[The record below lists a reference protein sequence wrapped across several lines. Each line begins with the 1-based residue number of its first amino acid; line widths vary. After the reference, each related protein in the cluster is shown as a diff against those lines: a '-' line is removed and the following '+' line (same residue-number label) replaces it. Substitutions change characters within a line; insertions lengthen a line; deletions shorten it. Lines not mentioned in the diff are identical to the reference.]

1 MEHLIT
7 KYDLDEITECPICM
21 LEYQVNDPTII
32 TSCGHIYHKKC
43 INNWVI
49 KTDLKKCPICRKLF
63 NSNFFDKL
71 TIDKWTDKG
80 KKMDLKNKNL
90 YDNLSVKNIR
100 KISQSLYLK
109 INGCYDKND
118 FIQIIQE
125 YMNNLTIRQIK
136 NYLNLNKIDY
146 SNLIEKED
154 LLLLYQ
160 IFVIRS
166 CGI

>member
-7 KYDLDEITECPICM
+7 KYDLDEIPECPICM
-21 LEYQVNDPTII
+21 VDFKENDATII

-43 INNWVI
+43 MNNWILKTEI
-49 KTDLKKCPICRKLF
+49 KSCPICRKIF
-63 NSNFFDKL
+63 NCNFFDKS

-80 KKMDLKNKNL
+80 KKMDLKNINL
-90 YDNLSVKNIR
+90 FNELSVKNIR
-100 KISQSLYLK
+100 KIAKSLYLK

-118 FIQIIQE
+118 FIQVIQE
-125 YMNNLTIRQIK
+125 YMNNLSLRQIK
-136 NYLNLNKIDY
+136 NYLNMNRIDY
-146 SNLIEKED
+146 SDILEKD

-160 IFVIRS
+160 IFITRS